1 MMFGT
6 QIQIYFALKVTNDV
20 RQIFVLFY

>member
-1 MMFGT
+1 MFGT